1 VRVVE
6 GVLPTGHSGQKEAP
20 GVGVYVLVGQSEHRE
35 LTVSSFE
42 EEERNFPDGQSEQV
56 EEPDDEVNFPE
67 PHS

>member
-1 VRVVE
+1 M
-6 GVLPTGHSGQKEAP
+6 
-20 GVGVYVLVGQSEHRE
+20 YVLVGQSEHRE